1 MLIVDL
7 LDAHL
12 TMILECQCPTDQGGT
27 VADYGNI
34 TCSWPYYMAWSSGD
48 NHTLSLVTKFF
59 VENWNKKLLN
69 LPPQTL
75 IMSWSALCIAHH
87 VVRRSPSSP
96 YALHNMVEPQ
106 GLLTIRW
113 YRGLANNHVYNW
125 LQLICHLQQGAWACM
140 KTVVGTVMVN
150 DNIQHQIEK
159 S

>member
-12 TMILECQCPTDQGGT
+12 TMILECQCLLIKVGPWQIMATSHVLDHI
-27 VADYGNI
+27 V
-34 TCSWPYYMAWSSGD
+34 WPSGD

-59 VENWNKKLLN
+59 FENGNKKLLN

-75 IMSWSALCIAHH
+75 IMSWNALCIARH
-87 VVRRSPSSP
+87 VVQRSPSSP

-106 GLLTIRW
+106 GLLTIPW

-125 LQLICHLQQGAWACM
+125 LQLICHLQQDA
-140 KTVVGTVMVN
+140 
-150 DNIQHQIEK
+150 
-159 S
+159 